1 MPLFVS
7 KIQALL
13 QNKTV
18 RNGGIFAV
26 FSFVNQGI
34 NFILLFVLSW
44 YISTESYGKL
54 NLFYTG
60 VAVVSILI
68 SLDTQGII
76 AVNYFKK
83 TRRQLAE
90 YVNAIL
96 LITLFVS
103 ITFVICVSAFNGA
116 IFRISSIELNY
127 QLICVFICA
136 SSILYN
142 LLTEIYRL
150 EERPF
155 VYGWITMS
163 STLLNLVGT
172 LLFVVVLKYDWHG
185 RVFANL
191 LMSGCFIVIS
201 VYILIKK
208 KYICKLTPSK
218 ETFKEILF
226 FGVPLIPHHLTGW
239 IRQGLDR
246 FIINSN
252 YSIALVGQFSFAI
265 NFANIISIL
274 GTAFNQS
281 NSVFIYQNLSKDS
294 VEVRRKL
301 RKQTVM
307 MLFLFLC
314 LTGLT
319 IALCY
324 IFIPI
329 ALPMYKESLKFVV
342 PLCSSAY
349 FQCVYL
355 LFCNYL
361 FFFKKTRQL
370 MYITFGT
377 SLFHLGLSLWLT
389 RYSVMWP
396 AYISLISSFIQA
408 VAVYFYSMKQYR
420 LF

>member
-7 KIQALL
+7 KIQSLL

-83 TRRQLAE
+83 TRKQLAE

-96 LITLFVS
+96 LITLIVS
-103 ITFVICVSAFNGA
+103 ITLGICVSAFNGA

-155 VYGWITMS
+155 IYGWLTIT
-163 STLLNLVGT
+163 STLLNLGGT
-172 LLFVVVLKYDWHG
+172 LLFVVGLKYDWQG

-191 LMSGCFIVIS
+191 LMSTCFIVIS
-201 VYILIKK
+201 LYILTKK
-208 KYICKLTPSK
+208 KYILKLTPSK
-218 ETFKEILF
+218 DVLKEVLT

-252 YSIALVGQFSFAI
+252 YSMALVGQFSFAI

-281 NSVFIYQNLSKDS
+281 NSVYIYQSLSNDS

-314 LTGLT
+314 LTGFT

-324 IFIPI
+324 ILIPI
-329 ALPMYKESLKFVV
+329 ALPAYKGSLKFVV
-342 PLCSSAY
+342 PLCCSGY

-377 SLFHLGLSLWLT
+377 SLFHLGLSLCLT

-396 AYISLISSFIQA
+396 AYISLISSLIQA
-408 VAVYFYSMKQYR
+408 VAVYFYSMKQYK

>member
-7 KIQALL
+7 KIQSLL

-83 TRRQLAE
+83 ARKQLAE

-96 LITLFVS
+96 LITLIVS
-103 ITFVICVSAFNGA
+103 ITLGICVSAFNGA

-155 VYGWITMS
+155 IYGWLTMS
-163 STLLNLVGT
+163 STLLNLGGT
-172 LLFVVVLKYDWHG
+172 LLFVVGLKYDWQG

-191 LMSGCFIVIS
+191 LMSTCFIVIS
-201 VYILIKK
+201 LYILTKK
-208 KYICKLTPSK
+208 KYILKLTPSK
-218 ETFKEILF
+218 DVLKEVLT

-252 YSIALVGQFSFAI
+252 YSMALVGQFSFAI

-281 NSVFIYQNLSKDS
+281 NSVYIYQSLSNDS

-314 LTGLT
+314 LTGFT

-324 IFIPI
+324 ILIPI
-329 ALPMYKESLKFVV
+329 ALPAYKGSLKFVI
-342 PLCSSAY
+342 PLCCSAY

-377 SLFHLGLSLWLT
+377 SLFHLGLSLCLT

-408 VAVYFYSMKQYR
+408 VAVYFYSMKQYK

>member
-7 KIQALL
+7 KIQSLL

-83 TRRQLAE
+83 TRKQLAE

-96 LITLFVS
+96 LITLIVS
-103 ITFVICVSAFNGA
+103 ITLGICVSAFNGA

-155 VYGWITMS
+155 
-163 STLLNLVGT
+163 
-172 LLFVVVLKYDWHG
+172 
-185 RVFANL
+185 
-191 LMSGCFIVIS
+191 
-201 VYILIKK
+201 
-208 KYICKLTPSK
+208 
-218 ETFKEILF
+218 
-226 FGVPLIPHHLTGW
+226 
-239 IRQGLDR
+239 
-246 FIINSN
+246 
-252 YSIALVGQFSFAI
+252 
-265 NFANIISIL
+265 
-274 GTAFNQS
+274 
-281 NSVFIYQNLSKDS
+281 IY
-294 VEVRRKL
+294 
-301 RKQTVM
+301 
-307 MLFLFLC
+307 
-314 LTGLT
+314 
-319 IALCY
+319 
-324 IFIPI
+324 
-329 ALPMYKESLKFVV
+329 
-342 PLCSSAY
+342 
-349 FQCVYL
+349 
-355 LFCNYL
+355 
-361 FFFKKTRQL
+361 
-370 MYITFGT
+370 
-377 SLFHLGLSLWLT
+377 
-389 RYSVMWP
+389 
-396 AYISLISSFIQA
+396 
-408 VAVYFYSMKQYR
+408 
-420 LF
+420 